1 MRKIGITGSIGA
13 GKSLVSSL
21 LRERGYTV
29 LDADSQVHELYRDC
43 KELRAELAEAF
54 GPQSLTESGVNRK
67 FFAGLIFG
75 DVHARERLEGIVYP
89 HLTRA
94 VREFLDDNPNGAANA
109 QPRFLEAAI
118 LSRVP
123 EIVGMLDEIWVVD
136 APEATRLQRLIAR
149 GMEAEDAKRRIL
161 DQAGVCD
168 IALFPVRQNHVL
180 VRRDTREK
188 TTVKLDNVK
197 TYVSELLETIQ
208 QDMYDRASKYLFVPS
223 RSVLSRRTALSL
235 NTSLSPTSKPFTL
248 GFRPRIA
255 SSS

>member
-1 MRKIGITGSIGA
+1 MKVMKRIGITGTIGA
-13 GKSLVSSL
+13 GKSLASSL
-21 LRERGYTV
+21 LRERGYDV
-29 LDADSQVHELYRDC
+29 LDADSQVHELYKNC

-94 VREFLDDNPNGAANA
+94 VREFLDDNPNGAASA
-109 QPRFLEAAI
+109 KPRFLEAAI

-136 APEATRLQRLIAR
+136 APEAIRLQRLVAR

-168 IALFPVRQNHVL
+168 KALFPGKKFRAIENSEGIQDLERQ
-180 VRRDTREK
+180 
-188 TTVKLDNVK
+188 LDSLL
-197 TYVSELLETIQ
+197 SE
-208 QDMYDRASKYLFVPS
+208 
-223 RSVLSRRTALSL
+223 
-235 NTSLSPTSKPFTL
+235 
-248 GFRPRIA
+248 
-255 SSS
+255 

>member
-1 MRKIGITGSIGA
+1 MKRIGITGTIGA
-13 GKSLVSSL
+13 GKSLASSL
-21 LRERGYTV
+21 LRERGYDV
-29 LDADSQVHELYRDC
+29 LDADSQVHELYKNC

-136 APEATRLQRLIAR
+136 APEAIRLQRLVA
-149 GMEAEDAKRRIL
+149 RRIL

-168 IALFPVRQNHVL
+168 KALFPGKKFRAIENSEGIQDLERQ
-180 VRRDTREK
+180 
-188 TTVKLDNVK
+188 LDSLL
-197 TYVSELLETIQ
+197 SE
-208 QDMYDRASKYLFVPS
+208 
-223 RSVLSRRTALSL
+223 
-235 NTSLSPTSKPFTL
+235 
-248 GFRPRIA
+248 
-255 SSS
+255 

>member
-168 IALFPVRQNHVL
+168 IALFLGKNLRTIENKEGIQNLERQ
-180 VRRDTREK
+180 
-188 TTVKLDNVK
+188 LD
-197 TYVSELLETIQ
+197 SLLAE
-208 QDMYDRASKYLFVPS
+208 
-223 RSVLSRRTALSL
+223 
-235 NTSLSPTSKPFTL
+235 
-248 GFRPRIA
+248 
-255 SSS
+255 

>member
-89 HLTRA
+89 HLTRV
-94 VREFLDDNPNGAANA
+94 VREFLDDNPNGTANA

-123 EIVGMLDEIWVVD
+123 EIVGMLDEIWVVN
-136 APEATRLQRLIAR
+136 APEAIRLQRLVAR

-161 DQAGVCD
+161 DQADVCD
-168 IALFPVRQNHVL
+168 IALFPGKNLRTIENKEGIQNLERQ
-180 VRRDTREK
+180 
-188 TTVKLDNVK
+188 LD
-197 TYVSELLETIQ
+197 SLLAE
-208 QDMYDRASKYLFVPS
+208 
-223 RSVLSRRTALSL
+223 
-235 NTSLSPTSKPFTL
+235 
-248 GFRPRIA
+248 
-255 SSS
+255 

>member
-75 DVHARERLEGIVYP
+75 DANARKHLEGIVYP
-89 HLTRA
+89 YLTQA
-94 VREFLDDNPNGAANA
+94 VRDCFDGNSGDAASA
-109 QPRFLEAAI
+109 KPRFLEAAI

-136 APEATRLQRLIAR
+136 APEAIRLQRLVAR

-168 IALFPVRQNHVL
+168 KALFPGKNFRAIENSEGIQDLERQ
-180 VRRDTREK
+180 
-188 TTVKLDNVK
+188 LDSLL
-197 TYVSELLETIQ
+197 SE
-208 QDMYDRASKYLFVPS
+208 
-223 RSVLSRRTALSL
+223 
-235 NTSLSPTSKPFTL
+235 
-248 GFRPRIA
+248 
-255 SSS
+255 

>member
-21 LRERGYTV
+21 LRERGYIV

-94 VREFLDDNPNGAANA
+94 VREFLDGNPNEAANA

-123 EIVGMLDEIWVVD
+123 EIWMVN
-136 APEATRLQRLIAR
+136 APESIRLQRLVAR
-149 GMEAEDAKRRIL
+149 GMEVEDAKRRIL

-168 IALFPVRQNHVL
+168 EALFPGKNFRVIENSEGIQDLERQ
-180 VRRDTREK
+180 
-188 TTVKLDNVK
+188 LDSLL
-197 TYVSELLETIQ
+197 SE
-208 QDMYDRASKYLFVPS
+208 
-223 RSVLSRRTALSL
+223 
-235 NTSLSPTSKPFTL
+235 
-248 GFRPRIA
+248 
-255 SSS
+255 

>member
-1 MRKIGITGSIGA
+1 MKVMKRIGITGTIGA
-13 GKSLVSSL
+13 GKSLASSL
-21 LRERGYTV
+21 LRERGYDV
-29 LDADSQVHELYRDC
+29 LDADSQVHELYKNC

-136 APEATRLQRLIAR
+136 APEAIRLQRLVAR

-168 IALFPVRQNHVL
+168 KALFPGKKFRAIENSEGIQDLERQ
-180 VRRDTREK
+180 
-188 TTVKLDNVK
+188 LD
-197 TYVSELLETIQ
+197 SLLAE
-208 QDMYDRASKYLFVPS
+208 
-223 RSVLSRRTALSL
+223 
-235 NTSLSPTSKPFTL
+235 
-248 GFRPRIA
+248 
-255 SSS
+255 

>member
-21 LRERGYTV
+21 LRERGYIV

-94 VREFLDDNPNGAANA
+94 VREFLDGNPNEAANA

-123 EIVGMLDEIWVVD
+123 EIVGMLDEIWMVN
-136 APEATRLQRLIAR
+136 APESIRLQRLVAR
-149 GMEAEDAKRRIL
+149 GMEVEDAKRRIL

-168 IALFPVRQNHVL
+168 EALFPGKNFRVIENSEGIQDLERQ
-180 VRRDTREK
+180 
-188 TTVKLDNVK
+188 LDSLL
-197 TYVSELLETIQ
+197 SE
-208 QDMYDRASKYLFVPS
+208 
-223 RSVLSRRTALSL
+223 
-235 NTSLSPTSKPFTL
+235 
-248 GFRPRIA
+248 
-255 SSS
+255 

>member
-29 LDADSQVHELYRDC
+29 LDADSQVHELYRDS

-123 EIVGMLDEIWVVD
+123 EIVGMLDEIWVVTANED
-136 APEATRLQRLIAR
+136 VRLKRLIENR
-149 GMEAEDAKRRIL
+149 GFTEEDARRRIEL
-161 DQAGVCD
+161 QHSRDSETYWKN
-168 IALFPVRQNHVL
+168 LFPKKTVRFI
-180 VRRDTREK
+180 
-188 TTVKLDNVK
+188 DN
-197 TYVSELLETIQ
+197 SSDE
-208 QDMYDRASKYLFVPS
+208 
-223 RSVLSRRTALSL
+223 TALKKIIESL
-235 NTSLSPTSKPFTL
+235 L
-248 GFRPRIA
+248 
-255 SSS
+255 